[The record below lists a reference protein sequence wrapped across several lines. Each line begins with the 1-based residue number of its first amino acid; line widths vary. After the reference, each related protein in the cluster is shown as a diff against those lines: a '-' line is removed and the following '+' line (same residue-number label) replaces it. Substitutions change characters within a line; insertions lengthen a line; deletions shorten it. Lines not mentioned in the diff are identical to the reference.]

1 MLDIGKKSISLQ
13 GLFEN
18 LQAYFAAKTWQW
30 YLTLLGVLAVLA
42 YILNWFVPQVQD
54 NPASFVRYTYNGI
67 AEGAILALVSVGLVL
82 IYKAT
87 DVINF
92 AHGEFMMLGAYVA
105 YEMLVEFKVSFLG
118 IDKLGLVPA
127 LIAAAVIM
135 GLLGI
140 LVERLVLRPLVGEPV
155 ISVIMVTIGLSSII
169 HAGVGL
175 QWGTDAKTWQVRDT
189 ALADGVLAQVPELF
203 PEDSEIRQDLETGA
217 YEREIEGSRRP
228 VRFQYDKL
236 YIVLIVSVVILAL
249 IFFFKYSKQG
259 IAMRA
264 TADDQQ
270 ASLSMGISVKRIFAI
285 TWSIAAMTAGIAG
298 LIVADTGGGAKT
310 DIPGVG
316 LRAFP
321 VIILGGLDSIAGAIV
336 GGLMIGLLE
345 QYAVGYIDPLLQEN
359 FASLASASTKNV
371 VPYLVLIVI
380 LMFKPYGLFGQKRIE
395 RV

>member
-1 MLDIGKKSISLQ
+1 MTAASKKISQSLS
-13 GLFEN
+13 EKT
-18 LQAYFAAKTWQW
+18 QAYFAAKTWQW
-30 YLTLLGVLAVLA
+30 YVTLLGILAVLA
-42 YILNWFVPQVQD
+42 YILNWFVPQAQS
-54 NPASFVRYTYNGI
+54 NPASFARYTYNGI
-67 AEGAILALVSVGLVL
+67 SEGAILALVSVGLVL

-105 YEMLVEFKVSFLG
+105 YEMLIEFKVPFLG
-118 IDKLGLVPA
+118 IDGLALVPA
-127 LIAAAVIM
+127 ILAAGVVMA
-135 GLLGI
+135 LLGM
-140 LVERLVLRPLVGEPV
+140 LVERIVLRPLVGEPI
-155 ISVIMVTIGLSSII
+155 ISVIMMTIGLSSII

-175 QWGTDAKTWQVRDT
+175 QWGTDAKTWQIRDT
-189 ALADGVLAQVPELF
+189 ALADGVLAQVPEVF
-203 PEDSEIRQDLETGA
+203 PEDSEIRRDLETGA

-228 VRFQYDKL
+228 VRFQYDKV
-236 YIVLIVSVVILAL
+236 YIVLIVSAIILAL
-249 IFFFKYSKQG
+249 TFFFKYSKQG

-285 TWSIAAMTAGIAG
+285 TWSIAAVTAGVAG

-345 QYAVGYIDPLLQEN
+345 QYAVGYIDPMLQEN
-359 FASLASASTKNV
+359 FSTLASASTKNV

>member
-1 MLDIGKKSISLQ
+1 MLNTREKSFSLQ
-13 GLFEN
+13 GFLDN
-18 LQAYFAAKTWQW
+18 LQAYFAAKSWRW
-30 YLTLLGVLAVLA
+30 YLTLFGILAVVA
-42 YILNWFVPQVQD
+42 YILNWFVPQAQD
-54 NPASFVRYTYNGI
+54 NPAAFVRYTYNGI

-92 AHGEFMMLGAYVA
+92 AHGEFMMLGAYIA

-118 IDKLGLVPA
+118 IDGLGLVPA

-140 LVERLVLRPLVGEPV
+140 LVERLILRPLVGEPV

-189 ALADGVLAQVPELF
+189 ALADGILAQVPEVF

-228 VRFQYDKL
+228 VRFQYDKV

-371 VPYLVLIVI
+371 VPYLVLVVI

>member
-1 MLDIGKKSISLQ
+1 MTAASQKIFQSLS
-13 GLFEN
+13 EKT
-18 LQAYFAAKTWQW
+18 QAYFAAKTWQW
-30 YLTLLGVLAVLA
+30 YMTLLGILAVLA
-42 YILNWFVPQVQD
+42 YILNWFVPQAQE
-54 NPASFVRYTYNGI
+54 NPASFARYTYNGI

-105 YEMLVEFKVSFLG
+105 YEMLIEFNVPFLG
-118 IDKLGLVPA
+118 IDGLA
-127 LIAAAVIM
+127 LIPAILAAGVVMA
-135 GLLGI
+135 LLGM
-140 LVERLVLRPLVGEPV
+140 LVERIVLRPLVGEPI

-175 QWGTDAKTWQVRDT
+175 QWGTDAKTWQIRDT
-189 ALADGVLAQVPELF
+189 PLADGVLAQVPEVF
-203 PEDSEIRQDLETGA
+203 PEDSEIRRDLETGA
-217 YEREIEGSRRP
+217 YEREMEGSRRP
-228 VRFQYDKL
+228 VRFQYDKV
-236 YIVLIVSVVILAL
+236 YIVLIVSAIILAL
-249 IFFFKYSKQG
+249 TFFFKYSKQG

-285 TWSIAAMTAGIAG
+285 TWSIAAVTAGVAG

-345 QYAVGYIDPLLQEN
+345 QYAVGYIDPMLQEN
-359 FASLASASTKNV
+359 FSTLASASTKNV

>member
-1 MLDIGKKSISLQ
+1 M
-13 GLFEN
+13 
-18 LQAYFAAKTWQW
+18 
-30 YLTLLGVLAVLA
+30 A
-42 YILNWFVPQVQD
+42 YILNWFVPQAQD
-54 NPASFVRYTYNGI
+54 NPAAFVRYTYNGI

-92 AHGEFMMLGAYVA
+92 AHGEFMMLGAYIA

-118 IDKLGLVPA
+118 IDGLGLVPA

-140 LVERLVLRPLVGEPV
+140 LVERLILRPLVGEPV

-189 ALADGVLAQVPELF
+189 ALADGILAQVPEVF

-228 VRFQYDKL
+228 VRFQYDKV

-371 VPYLVLIVI
+371 VPYLVLVVI

>member
-1 MLDIGKKSISLQ
+1 MTGTEKKSLSLQ
-13 GLFEN
+13 GLLDH
-18 LQAYFAAKTWQW
+18 LQTYFAAKTWQW
-30 YLTLLGVLAVLA
+30 YLTLFGILAVGA
-42 YILNWFVPQVQD
+42 YLLNWFVPQAQD

-92 AHGEFMMLGAYVA
+92 AHGEFMMLGAYIA

-118 IDKLGLVPA
+118 IDRLGLVPA

-203 PEDSEIRQDLETGA
+203 PQDSEIRRDLETGA

-228 VRFQYDKL
+228 VRFQYDKV

>member
-1 MLDIGKKSISLQ
+1 MLNTREKSFSLQ
-13 GLFEN
+13 GFLDN
-18 LQAYFAAKTWQW
+18 LQAYFAAKSWRW
-30 YLTLLGVLAVLA
+30 YLTLFGILAVMA
-42 YILNWFVPQVQD
+42 YILNWFVPQAQD
-54 NPASFVRYTYNGI
+54 NPAAFVRYTYNGI

-92 AHGEFMMLGAYVA
+92 AHGEFMMLGAYIA

-118 IDKLGLVPA
+118 IDGLGLVPA

-140 LVERLVLRPLVGEPV
+140 LVERLILRPLVGEPV

-189 ALADGVLAQVPELF
+189 ALADGILAQVPEVF

-228 VRFQYDKL
+228 VRFQYDKV

-371 VPYLVLIVI
+371 VPYLVLVVI

>member
-1 MLDIGKKSISLQ
+1 MIGTEKKSLSLQ
-13 GLFEN
+13 GLLDH
-18 LQAYFAAKTWQW
+18 LQAYFATKTWQW
-30 YLTLLGVLAVLA
+30 YLTLFGILAVLA
-42 YILNWFVPQVQD
+42 YILNWFVPQAQD

-105 YEMLVEFKVSFLG
+105 YEMLVEFKISFLG
-118 IDKLGLVPA
+118 IDRLGLVPA

-203 PEDSEIRQDLETGA
+203 PQDSEIRLDLETGA

-228 VRFQYDKL
+228 VRFQYDKV
-236 YIVLIVSVVILAL
+236 YIILIVSVVILAL